1 MGRLPA
7 EKHARARA
15 AVANHSCG
23 NRSQTPD
30 ESNDQIQ
37 KYETRN
43 EPIKINRLIVI
54 CGALAATSIGNTFT
68 TYAASPTPAPR
79 ANALI
84 TWTAGGKQSN
94 KVDVLFVQNAKN
106 VSFNKGKLTL
116 RGVNPVTVAFTDR
129 PARMAGHMQTKRFVL
144 LWSQG
149 KDSFL
154 KDNPN
159 ATLSVFRGD
168 NVSDLVVELSNPQL
182 SGNDLTYDVR
192 LLEGTPPVNGGA
204 CALFI
209 DIIGMPATP
218 MSYAGVA
225 RRAWRR

>member
-1 MGRLPA
+1 MKTKYNLIKLIALTGA
-7 EKHARARA
+7 FAGIII
-15 AVANHSCG
+15 AN
-23 NRSQTPD
+23 P
-30 ESNDQIQ
+30 
-37 KYETRN
+37 
-43 EPIKINRLIVI
+43 
-54 CGALAATSIGNTFT
+54 FT
-68 TYAASPTPAPR
+68 AYAASPTPAPKANR
-79 ANALI
+79 ANPLI
-84 TWTAGGKQSN
+84 TWTASGKQSKN
-94 KVDVLFVQNAKN
+94 VDVLFVQNAKN
-106 VSFNKGKLTL
+106 VSFSKGKLVL

-129 PARMAGHMQTKRFVL
+129 PARMAGHMQTSKFVP

-168 NVSDLVVELSNPQL
+168 NVSDLVVELRNPQL
-182 SGNDLTYDVR
+182 AGNDLTYDAR
-192 LLEGTPPVNGGA
+192 ILEGTPPANGGA

-218 MSYAGVA
+218 MSYAGAA

>member
-1 MGRLPA
+1 M
-7 EKHARARA
+7 
-15 AVANHSCG
+15 
-23 NRSQTPD
+23 
-30 ESNDQIQ
+30 
-37 KYETRN
+37 
-43 EPIKINRLIVI
+43 KINKLILM
-54 CGALAATSIGNTFT
+54 CGALAGVIIANPLMIQ
-68 TYAASPTPAPR
+68 AESPTPAPR
-79 ANALI
+79 VNPLI
-84 TWTAGGKQSN
+84 TWTASGKQSK

-106 VSFNKGKLTL
+106 MTFNNGKLVL
-116 RGVNPVTVAFTDR
+116 RGVNPVTVCFTDR
-129 PARMAGHMQTKRFVL
+129 PARMAGHMQTSKL
-144 LWSQG
+144 IPLWSQG

-182 SGNDLTYDVR
+182 SGNDLTYDAR
-192 LLEGTPPVNGGA
+192 LLEGTPPANGGA

>member
-1 MGRLPA
+1 MKL
-7 EKHARARA
+7 
-15 AVANHSCG
+15 
-23 NRSQTPD
+23 RSNPQQTKPM
-30 ESNDQIQ
+30 
-37 KYETRN
+37 
-43 EPIKINRLIVI
+43 KINKLILI
-54 CGALAATSIGNTFT
+54 CGALAGISIPNLST
-68 TYAASPTPAPR
+68 THAQSPAETTDK
-79 ANALI
+79 NALI

-106 VSFNKGKLTL
+106 VSFSEGKLAL
-116 RGVNPVTVAFTDR
+116 RGVNPVTVCFTDR
-129 PARMAGHMQTKRFVL
+129 PARMAGHMQTSKL
-144 LWSQG
+144 IPLWSQG

-159 ATLSVFRGD
+159 ATLSIFVGD

-182 SGNDLTYDVR
+182 SGNDLTYDAR
-192 LLEGTPPVNGGA
+192 ILEGTPLSNGGA

-209 DIIGMPATP
+209 DIIEMPATP

>member
-1 MGRLPA
+1 M
-7 EKHARARA
+7 
-15 AVANHSCG
+15 VSIANAKLIKRTRQK
-23 NRSQTPD
+23 NMKLRSNQQPT
-30 ESNDQIQ
+30 
-37 KYETRN
+37 
-43 EPIKINRLIVI
+43 KITKLIVI
-54 CGALAATSIGNTFT
+54 FGALPAIIIAAPFIV
-68 TYAASPTPAPR
+68 YAESPTPAPT
-79 ANALI
+79 ANPLI
-84 TWTAGGKQSN
+84 TWTATGKQSG

-106 VSFNKGKLTL
+106 VTFNNGKLVL
-116 RGVNPVTVAFTDR
+116 EGVNPVTVCFSDR
-129 PARMAGHMQTKRFVL
+129 PARLAGHMQTSRFVP

-182 SGNDLTYDVR
+182 SGNDLTYDAR
-192 LLEGTPPVNGGA
+192 ILEGTLPANGGA

-218 MSYAGVA
+218 MSYAGAA

>member
-1 MGRLPA
+1 M
-7 EKHARARA
+7 
-15 AVANHSCG
+15 
-23 NRSQTPD
+23 
-30 ESNDQIQ
+30 
-37 KYETRN
+37 
-43 EPIKINRLIVI
+43 
-54 CGALAATSIGNTFT
+54 

-79 ANALI
+79 ENALI
-84 TWTAGGKQSN
+84 TWTGGDKQSK

-106 VSFNKGKLTL
+106 VSFNKGKLVL
-116 RGVNPVTVAFTDR
+116 RGVNPVTVCFTDR
-129 PARMAGHMQTKRFVL
+129 SARMAGHMQTSELVP

-159 ATLSVFRGD
+159 ATLSIFRGD

-182 SGNDLTYDVR
+182 SGNDLTYDAR
-192 LLEGTPPVNGGA
+192 LLESNPPANGGA

-225 RRAWRR
+225 RRSFRRGY